1 MRIHLW
7 RTLKEYNWAMEI
19 TTLPLVVGIAG
30 GSGSGKTTLA
40 EAILDEIGRER
51 IAFLPHDAYYRDQS
65 YLTLEERL
73 RVNYDHPDALE
84 TDLLIQ
90 HIEALLRGEAIER
103 PVYDFKLNTRSPET
117 RCVEPRQIILVEGIL
132 LFYEPQLRKLF
143 DMKLFVDADPDICF
157 IRRLTRD
164 IQERGRTVESVIAQY
179 LGTVRPSYIE
189 FVEPSKRF
197 ADVIIPEGGMNN
209 VALQMV
215 IARLRGLL
223 DGAALN

>member
-1 MRIHLW
+1 
-7 RTLKEYNWAMEI
+7 MEI
-19 TTLPLVVGIAG
+19 TTLPLAVGIAG

-65 YLTLEERL
+65 QLTFEERL

-84 TDLLIQ
+84 TDLLIS
-90 HIEALLRGEAIER
+90 HIEALRRGEIIER
-103 PVYDFKLNTRSPET
+103 PVYDFKLNTRSSET
-117 RCVEPRQIILVEGIL
+117 RRVVPRQIILVEGIL
-132 LFYEPQLRKLF
+132 LFYEPHLRKLF
-143 DMKLFVDADPDICF
+143 DMKLYVDADPDICF
-157 IRRLTRD
+157 IRRLMRD
-164 IQERGRTVESVIAQY
+164 IQERGRSVESVITQY
-179 LGTVRPSYIE
+179 LSTVRPSYIE

-209 VALQMV
+209 IALQMV

-223 DGAALN
+223 NEAQSSSD

>member
-1 MRIHLW
+1 
-7 RTLKEYNWAMEI
+7 MEI
-19 TTLPLVVGIAG
+19 TTLPLAVGIAG

-65 YLTLEERL
+65 QLTFEERL

-84 TDLLIQ
+84 TDLLIS
-90 HIEALLRGEAIER
+90 HIEALRRGEIIER
-103 PVYDFKLNTRSPET
+103 PVYDFKLNTRSSET
-117 RCVEPRQIILVEGIL
+117 RRVVPRQIILVEGIL
-132 LFYEPQLRKLF
+132 LFYEPHLRKLF
-143 DMKLFVDADPDICF
+143 DMKLYVDADPDICF
-157 IRRLTRD
+157 IRRLMRD
-164 IQERGRTVESVIAQY
+164 IQERGRSVESVITQY
-179 LGTVRPSYIE
+179 LSTVRPSYIE

-223 DGAALN
+223 NEAQSSSD

>member
-1 MRIHLW
+1 
-7 RTLKEYNWAMEI
+7 MEK
-19 TTLPLVVGIAG
+19 TSLPLVVGIAG
-30 GSGSGKTTLA
+30 ASGSGKTTLA
-40 EAILDEIGRER
+40 QAILDEIGRER
-51 IAFLPHDAYYRDQS
+51 IAFLPHDAYYRDQDALS
-65 YLTLEERL
+65 MEERL

-84 TDLLIQ
+84 TDLLIK
-90 HIEALLRGEAIER
+90 HIEALRRGEAIER
-103 PVYDFKLNTRSPET
+103 PVYDFRLYTRSKET
-117 RCVEPRQIILVEGIL
+117 WRIESRQIILVEGIL

-143 DMKLFVDADPDICF
+143 DMKLYVDADPDICF

-164 IQERGRTVESVIAQY
+164 IQERGRSVDSVIEQY
-179 LGTVRPSYIE
+179 LSTVRPSYIE

-223 DGAALN
+223 DGVQLTHE

>member
-65 YLTLEERL
+65 HLTLEERL

-117 RCVEPRQIILVEGIL
+117 RYVEPRQIILVEGIL

-157 IRRLTRD
+157 IRRLMRD
-164 IQERGRTVESVIAQY
+164 IQERGRTVESVITQY

-223 DGAALN
+223 DGAVLN

>member
-1 MRIHLW
+1 
-7 RTLKEYNWAMEI
+7 MEI

-65 YLTLEERL
+65 HLTLEERL

-117 RCVEPRQIILVEGIL
+117 RYVEPRQIILVEGIL

-157 IRRLTRD
+157 IRRLMRD
-164 IQERGRTVESVIAQY
+164 IQERGRTVESVITQY

-223 DGAALN
+223 DGAVLN

>member
-1 MRIHLW
+1 
-7 RTLKEYNWAMEI
+7 MEI

-40 EAILDEIGRER
+40 EAILDEIGKER

-65 YLTLEERL
+65 HLTLEERL

-90 HIEALLRGEAIER
+90 HIETLLRGEAIER

-117 RCVEPRQIILVEGIL
+117 RYVEPRQIILVEGIL

-157 IRRLTRD
+157 IRRLMRD
-164 IQERGRTVESVIAQY
+164 IQERGRTVESVITQY

-223 DGAALN
+223 DGAVLN

>member
-1 MRIHLW
+1 
-7 RTLKEYNWAMEI
+7 MEK
-19 TTLPLVVGIAG
+19 TSLPLVVGIAG

-40 EAILDEIGRER
+40 QAILDEIGRER

-65 YLTLEERL
+65 QLTFEERL

-84 TDLLIQ
+84 TDLLIA
-90 HIEALLRGEAIER
+90 HIEALRRGEIIER
-103 PVYDFKLNTRSPET
+103 PVYDFKLNTRSSET
-117 RCVEPRQIILVEGIL
+117 RRVVPRQIILVEGIL

-143 DMKLFVDADPDICF
+143 DMKLYVDADPDICF
-157 IRRLTRD
+157 IRRLMRD
-164 IQERGRTVESVIAQY
+164 IQERGRSVESVITQY
-179 LGTVRPSYIE
+179 LSTVRPSYIE

-223 DGAALN
+223 NEAQSSSD

>member
-1 MRIHLW
+1 
-7 RTLKEYNWAMEI
+7 MEK
-19 TTLPLVVGIAG
+19 TSLPLVVGIAG

-40 EAILDEIGRER
+40 QAILDEIGRER

-65 YLTLEERL
+65 QLTFEERL

-84 TDLLIQ
+84 TDLLIS
-90 HIEALLRGEAIER
+90 HIEALRRGEIIER
-103 PVYDFKLNTRSPET
+103 PVYDFKLNTRSSET
-117 RCVEPRQIILVEGIL
+117 RRVVPRQIILVEGIL

-143 DMKLFVDADPDICF
+143 DMKLYVDADPDICF
-157 IRRLTRD
+157 IRRLMRD
-164 IQERGRTVESVIAQY
+164 IQERGRSVESVITQY
-179 LGTVRPSYIE
+179 LSTVRPSYIE

-197 ADVIIPEGGMNN
+197 ANVIIPEGGMNN

-223 DGAALN
+223 NEAQSSSD

>member
-1 MRIHLW
+1 MQK
-7 RTLKEYNWAMEI
+7 TS
-19 TTLPLVVGIAG
+19 LPLVVGIAG

-40 EAILDEIGRER
+40 QAILDEIGRER

-65 YLTLEERL
+65 QLTFEERL

-84 TDLLIQ
+84 TDLLIA
-90 HIEALLRGEAIER
+90 HIKALRRGEIIER
-103 PVYDFKLNTRSPET
+103 PVYDFKLNTRSSET
-117 RCVEPRQIILVEGIL
+117 RRVVPRQIILVEGIL

-143 DMKLFVDADPDICF
+143 DMKLYVDADPDICF
-157 IRRLTRD
+157 IRRLMRD
-164 IQERGRTVESVIAQY
+164 IQERGRSVESVITQY
-179 LGTVRPSYIE
+179 LSTVRPSYIE

-197 ADVIIPEGGMNN
+197 ADVIIPEGGKNN

-223 DGAALN
+223 NEAQSSSD

>member
-1 MRIHLW
+1 
-7 RTLKEYNWAMEI
+7 MEK
-19 TTLPLVVGIAG
+19 TSLPLVVGIAG

-40 EAILDEIGRER
+40 QAILDEIGRER

-65 YLTLEERL
+65 QLTFEERL

-84 TDLLIQ
+84 TDLLIA
-90 HIEALLRGEAIER
+90 HIEALHRGEIIER
-103 PVYDFKLNTRSPET
+103 PVYDFKLNTRSSET
-117 RCVEPRQIILVEGIL
+117 RRVVPRQIILVEGIL

-143 DMKLFVDADPDICF
+143 DMKLYVDADPDICF
-157 IRRLTRD
+157 IRRLMRD
-164 IQERGRTVESVIAQY
+164 IQERGRSVESVITQY
-179 LGTVRPSYIE
+179 LSTVRPSYIE

-223 DGAALN
+223 NEAQSSSD